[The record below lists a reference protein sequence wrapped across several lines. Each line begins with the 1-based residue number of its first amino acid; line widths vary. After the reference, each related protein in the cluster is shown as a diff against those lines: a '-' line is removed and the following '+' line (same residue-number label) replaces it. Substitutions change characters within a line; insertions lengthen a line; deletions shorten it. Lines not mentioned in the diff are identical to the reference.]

1 MAKAIVRVLVAPRM
15 AEFERAEHLEPAIQW
30 GINGEFRGGDDVPE
44 AEIRCAAEMVIE
56 RLKAAKDGKVT
67 ERMKSF
73 QDETSRVYG
82 LQGNVVFSKIAAADM
97 SNS

>member
-1 MAKAIVRVLVAPRM
+1 MTRKMDVIVFVAPRM

-30 GINGEFRGGDDVPE
+30 GINGEFRGGDDIPE
-44 AEIRCAAEMVIE
+44 AEIRRAAEMVIE

-73 QDETSRVYG
+73 QDEIVRDFG
-82 LQGNVVFSKIAAADM
+82 LKDEFAL
-97 SNS
+97 